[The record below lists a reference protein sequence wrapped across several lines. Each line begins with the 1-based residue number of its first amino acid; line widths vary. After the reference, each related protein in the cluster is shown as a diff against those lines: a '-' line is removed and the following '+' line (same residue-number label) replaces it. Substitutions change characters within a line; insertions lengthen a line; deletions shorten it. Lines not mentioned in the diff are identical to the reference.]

1 MDEARKINT
10 TRGRALAEKY
20 NLEYYETSAKNNE
33 GIQEMFEDLGMQ
45 IKGVIEQIKLVKNE
59 TQDVSM
65 SLSLSSKYARSYR
78 KVVKSGIEYK
88 VEDEKPIYEKVKDKC
103 GC

>member
-1 MDEARKINT
+1 MANKVDIEENEEAFDYCMDEARKINT
-10 TRGRALAEKY
+10 TRGRALADKY

-59 TQDVSM
+59 T
-65 SLSLSSKYARSYR
+65 
-78 KVVKSGIEYK
+78 
-88 VEDEKPIYEKVKDKC
+88 
-103 GC
+103 

>member
-1 MDEARKINT
+1 
-10 TRGRALAEKY
+10 
-20 NLEYYETSAKNNE
+20 
-33 GIQEMFEDLGMQ
+33 
-45 IKGVIEQIKLVKNE
+45 
-59 TQDVSM
+59 M

-88 VEDEKPIYEKVKDKC
+88 VVDEKPIYEKVKDKC